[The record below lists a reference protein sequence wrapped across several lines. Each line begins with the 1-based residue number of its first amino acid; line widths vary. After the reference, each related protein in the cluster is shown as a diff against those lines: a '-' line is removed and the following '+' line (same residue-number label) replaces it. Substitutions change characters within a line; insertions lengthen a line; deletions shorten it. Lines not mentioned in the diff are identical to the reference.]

1 MVDPIEVPD
10 YSSKAPTTDK
20 LKPVVRSD
28 PEKDRNGFSKA
39 LKEKMEEE
47 LEEKK
52 KRSED
57 RLEIGK
63 DSSEQKDDSSEQHE
77 PSDESIEAD
86 TDAATAT
93 GEPGEH
99 VDLKA

>member
-20 LKPVVRSD
+20 LKPVVKSD

-52 KRSED
+52 RKSKD
-57 RLEIGK
+57 RLEIGDDSSEHK
-63 DSSEQKDDSSEQHE
+63 HDSSEQET
-77 PSDESIEAD
+77 PSDESIPVD
-86 TDAATAT
+86 TDDAAASD
-93 GEPGEH
+93 EPGDH

>member
-10 YSSKAPTTDK
+10 YSSKPPTTDK

-52 KRSED
+52 RKSKD
-57 RLEIGK
+57 RLEIG
-63 DSSEQKDDSSEQHE
+63 EDDSEHKHDASQQHP
-77 PSDESIEAD
+77 PSDESGPADADEAA
-86 TDAATAT
+86 DA